1 MLAIVLGAVGIIGA
15 VIAVVDPG
23 SMFSAVSVL
32 AIVVFHLSTGWRT
45 LKLGS
50 EVSSDASSELS
61 IDASIDQ
68 DD

>member
-1 MLAIVLGAVGIIGA
+1 MLAIVLGAVGIVGA

-45 LKLGS
+45 RKLGV
-50 EVSSDASSELS
+50 EIGTDLDAG
-61 IDASIDQ
+61 ATTPVA
-68 DD
+68 